1 MHGQI
6 CLLIPIFFIV
16 LQLVLRLSRA
26 LVSPLK
32 DIPGP
37 FWARFT
43 TLWYFKRVHHGA
55 FEQDNI
61 LLHQKY
67 GPVVRVAPN
76 QYSISETAAIK
87 TVYGTGSRFAKS
99 AWYDAWKHPAQWTV
113 FSDRDIKRHCKLLVL
128 PRSVRKSAYL
138 QC

>member
-1 MHGQI
+1 MHSQLF
-6 CLLIPIFFIV
+6 LLLPIIF
-16 LQLVLRLSRA
+16 LVLSLVHRLSRA
-26 LVSPLK
+26 LFSPLK

-43 TLWYFKRVHHGA
+43 KLWYFRRVQKGG

-61 LLHQKY
+61 ALHQKY

-76 QYSISETAAIK
+76 QYSISETAAIR

-99 AWYDAWKHPAQWTV
+99 GWYDSWKHPAQTTV
-113 FSDRDIKRHCKLLVL
+113 FSDRDIKRHGELGSTLIWL
-128 PRSVRKSAYL
+128 DPR
-138 QC
+138 